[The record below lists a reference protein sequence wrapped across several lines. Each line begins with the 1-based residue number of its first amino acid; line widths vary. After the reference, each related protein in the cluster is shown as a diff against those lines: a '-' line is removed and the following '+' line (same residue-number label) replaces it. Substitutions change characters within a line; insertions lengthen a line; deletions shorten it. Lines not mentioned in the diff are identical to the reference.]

1 MADDFTI
8 DEGEGFPVGNGE
20 DFDPSEMSL
29 DEIDSLL
36 SNDADTSDFNFE
48 SDPIDSP
55 DANGFEE
62 LLASSGDDYPDE
74 IPSFEPEETDFGAD
88 LSQLDESVHL
98 DEDFDFELTDP
109 MIDAE
114 IDRLLDIDDDLN
126 SPPTSSSSAPSWR
139 ESAPSSPSTLED
151 DHEEAFGDLGSLD
164 LGDFSQPK
172 EIPSTAFHSD
182 DQPFEWGGDPS
193 EHEEVAGLS
202 DMDLDDEAPISLS
215 DDELHNIDI
224 GSNLADFSM
233 DEEEVSAP
241 EETGAKN
248 YDDDFISDDDEG
260 PISLSE
266 HELDDIMTEDF
277 NPGLEEEGFGDL
289 GGDDISTPSSELTED
304 INFDGEEEEN
314 IALSTDELDHLLE
327 GDDDPSSIESKSSF
341 DELGDFGDLDLGS
354 VSEEHKDSAD
364 FDPEDGGDEPI
375 ALSDDELGNL
385 LSSGDEEEPESIQL
399 DDLDSVG
406 TPTVGSDFGMEDPD
420 ETSSDLDLSDFN
432 FDSEPGS
439 DTELKD
445 DFSSEEEE
453 DSISLPVS
461 DFENFGVDE
470 AEENPLDGG
479 LDLGDF
485 EDLGTRSEDKTF
497 EESLGDFTSASDEDI
512 LGSSSDLDFSP
523 TETSEE
529 DFFSET
535 TEADDP
541 IALSDD
547 ELGNLLSSGTEEE
560 AESSDDFAAASDMFS
575 ESEED
580 NEPIALSDDELGNL
594 LSGEEE
600 AEVESL
606 DSDADE
612 PIALS
617 DDELGDLLSS
627 GTEEEADSD
636 IFAEA
641 PGPEHDDL
649 SPVEFGDFNIDTES
663 DEPIAL
669 SEDELGHLLEDDP
682 EVETSSSDLLDDSSD
697 EPISLPIN
705 ELDDIG
711 TPDVSSDYDID
722 WDGPVADLNELAAA
736 EDESA
741 VASPSDWDLGEEADE
756 PITLSNDELGN
767 LLSDESPQ
775 EVDSEDLDS
784 LLSSSPEANDLDA
797 IGSFGDDMEISGL
810 DFTGN
815 IGGEIVPTVERL
827 APEPELNFILDE
839 YADENEL
846 SPIEEVRQTAGG
858 AAAEGSDESTPTQDE
873 MKRILLYLDE
883 LLGNLPDDMIRDF
896 SRSDYFELYKKL
908 MKQIGV

>member
-8 DEGEGFPVGNGE
+8 DEGEGFPAGNGE

-36 SNDADTSDFNFE
+36 ASDGDSSDFNFD
-48 SDPIDSP
+48 SVPDDSP
-55 DANGFEE
+55 DSEGFEE
-62 LLASSGDDYPDE
+62 LLASSGDDYPDD
-74 IPSFEPEETDFGAD
+74 IPSFEPEETDFGSD

-126 SPPTSSSSAPSWR
+126 SPPTSSSAPSWK
-139 ESAPSSPSTLED
+139 ESAPSIPSTPEN
-151 DHEEAFGDLGSLD
+151 HEEAFGDLGSLD
-164 LGDFSQPK
+164 LGDFSQPGDV
-172 EIPSTAFHSD
+172 PSSAFHSD
-182 DQPFEWGGDPS
+182 DQPFEWGGEGSDQD
-193 EHEEVAGLS
+193 EVVGLS
-202 DMDLDDEAPISLS
+202 DADLDDETPISLS

-233 DEEEVSAP
+233 DDEEVSSP
-241 EETGAKN
+241 EEDPSSKTFE
-248 YDDDFISDDDEG
+248 DEIVSDDEG

-266 HELDDIMTEDF
+266 HELDDIMAEDF
-277 NPGLEEEGFGDL
+277 SPNLEEEGFGDL

-304 INFDGEEEEN
+304 INFEGEEEKD
-314 IALSTDELDHLLE
+314 IALSTDELDHLLG
-327 GDDDPSSIESKSSF
+327 GDDDSSENKNSF
-341 DELGDFGDLDLGS
+341 EELGDFGDLDLGS
-354 VSEEHKDSAD
+354 VSEEHHTSSDLDMEEEAN
-364 FDPEDGGDEPI
+364 EPI

-385 LSSGDEEEPESIQL
+385 LSSGDEDDIESIQL

-406 TPTVGSDFGMEDPD
+406 APTAESEFGMEEGTD
-420 ETSSDLDLSDFN
+420 SSSELDLSDFN
-432 FDSEPGS
+432 FDSEP
-439 DTELKD
+439 
-445 DFSSEEEE
+445 EEETKDEFGGE
-453 DSISLPVS
+453 DESISLPVS
-461 DFENFGVDE
+461 DFDNFGMGE
-470 AEENPLDGG
+470 EENPLDTG

-485 EDLGTRSEDKTF
+485 EDNARSEEKAFD
-497 EESLGDFTSASDEDI
+497 ESFGDFTSASDEDI
-512 LGSSSDLDFSP
+512 LGSSDSDVMDFSP
-523 TETSEE
+523 SETSEK

-535 TEADDP
+535 SDPDEP

-560 AESSDDFAAASDMFS
+560 EEHTGASLDLSSDLD
-575 ESEED
+575 D

-600 AEVESL
+600 TVSSL
-606 DSDADE
+606 DSEDDE

-627 GTEEEADSD
+627 GEEEASDAD
-636 IFAEA
+636 IFADA
-641 PGPEHDDL
+641 PPEEHDDAA
-649 SPVEFGDFNIDTES
+649 PVEFGDFSLDTEA

-669 SEDELGHLLEDDP
+669 SEDELGHLLEEEP
-682 EVETSSSDLLDDSSD
+682 EVETASSDLMEDSD
-697 EPISLPIN
+697 EPITLPIN

-711 TPDVSSDYDID
+711 TPDVSSEYDID
-722 WDGPVADLNELAAA
+722 WDGPVADLNDLGSA
-736 EDESA
+736 DEHA
-741 VASPSDWDLGEEADE
+741 VAAPSDWDLGEEADE

-767 LLSDESPQ
+767 LLSDETPQ

-784 LLSSSPEANDLDA
+784 LLSSPPEASDLNA
-797 IGSFGDDMEISGL
+797 LGSLEDDIQISGL
-810 DFTGN
+810 DFAEDA
-815 IGGEIVPTVERL
+815 GGEIIPTIERL

-846 SPIEEVRQTAGG
+846 SPLEEVRQAG
-858 AAAEGSDESTPTQDE
+858 AAVEEPESGEAIPTQDE

-883 LLGNLPDDMIRDF
+883 LLGNLPDEMIRDF

>member
-1 MADDFTI
+1 MAEDFTI
-8 DEGEGFPVGNGE
+8 DEGEGFPAGNGE

-36 SNDADTSDFNFE
+36 ANDGDSSDFNFD
-48 SDPIDSP
+48 SVPGDSP
-55 DANGFEE
+55 DTEGFEE
-62 LLASSGDDYPDE
+62 LLASSGDDYPEDL
-74 IPSFEPEETDFGAD
+74 PNFEPEETDFDSD

-114 IDRLLDIDDDLN
+114 IDRLLDIDDDL
-126 SPPTSSSSAPSWR
+126 SPSTSSSSAPSWR
-139 ESAPSSPSTLED
+139 DSSPSISSPEN
-151 DHEEAFGDLGSLD
+151 HEEAFGDLGSLD
-164 LGDFSQPK
+164 LGDFSQPG
-172 EIPSTAFHSD
+172 EVPSSAFHSD
-182 DQPFEWGGDPS
+182 DQPFDWGGDS
-193 EHEEVAGLS
+193 SDQDEVVGLS
-202 DMDLDDEAPISLS
+202 DADLDDETPISLS

-241 EETGAKN
+241 EDSGSKTFE
-248 YDDDFISDDDEG
+248 DEIVSDDEG

-266 HELDDIMTEDF
+266 HELDDIMAEDF
-277 NPGLEEEGFGDL
+277 SPNMEEEGFGDL
-289 GGDDISTPSSELTED
+289 GGDDISMPSSELTED
-304 INFDGEEEEN
+304 INFEGEEEKD

-327 GDDDPSSIESKSSF
+327 GDPSLESKNSF
-341 DELGDFGDLDLGS
+341 DEMGDFGDLDLGS
-354 VSEEHKDSAD
+354 VSEEHTSSDLDMEEEAN
-364 FDPEDGGDEPI
+364 EPI

-385 LSSGDEEEPESIQL
+385 LSSGDEDEIESIQL

-406 TPTVGSDFGMEDPD
+406 APTAESEFGMEEDTDP
-420 ETSSDLDLSDFN
+420 SSELDLSDFN
-432 FDSEPGS
+432 FDPEPEG
-439 DTELKD
+439 TKD
-445 DFSSEEEE
+445 EFGGE
-453 DSISLPVS
+453 DESISLPVS
-461 DFENFGVDE
+461 DFDNFGMSE
-470 AEENPLDGG
+470 EENPLDTG

-485 EDLGTRSEDKTF
+485 EDNAKSEEKVF

-512 LGSSSDLDFSP
+512 LGSSDSDLMDFSP

-529 DFFSET
+529 DFFAEGSDPDE
-535 TEADDP
+535 P

-560 AESSDDFAAASDMFS
+560 EEHTGTTLDLSSDLD
-575 ESEED
+575 D

-600 AEVESL
+600 TVSSL
-606 DSDADE
+606 DSEEDE

-627 GTEEEADSD
+627 GDEETSDAD
-636 IFAEA
+636 IFADA
-641 PGPEHDDL
+641 PPIEHDDTA
-649 SPVEFGDFNIDTES
+649 PVEFGDFSLDSEA

-669 SEDELGHLLEDDP
+669 SEDELGHLLEEEP
-682 EVETSSSDLLDDSSD
+682 EIETASTDLMEDSD

-711 TPDVSSDYDID
+711 TPDVTSDYDID
-722 WDGPVADLNELAAA
+722 WDGPVADLNDLGTGEGN
-736 EDESA
+736 A
-741 VASPSDWDLGEEADE
+741 VAAPSDWDLGEEADE

-767 LLSDESPQ
+767 LLSDETP
-775 EVDSEDLDS
+775 EGVDSEDLDQ
-784 LLSSSPEANDLDA
+784 LLSSPPEATDLNDL
-797 IGSFGDDMEISGL
+797 GSFEDDIQISGL
-810 DFTGN
+810 DFAGDSSD
-815 IGGEIVPTVERL
+815 EIVPTIERL
-827 APEPELNFILDE
+827 APEPELNFVLDE

-846 SPIEEVRQTAGG
+846 SPLEEVRQAGS
-858 AAAEGSDESTPTQDE
+858 AAVEPETGGEAIPTQDE

>member
-8 DEGEGFPVGNGE
+8 DEGEGFPAGNGE

-36 SNDADTSDFNFE
+36 ASDGDSSDFNFD
-48 SDPIDSP
+48 SVPGDSP
-55 DANGFEE
+55 DTEGFEE
-62 LLASSGDDYPDE
+62 LLASSGDDYPDDL
-74 IPSFEPEETDFGAD
+74 PSFEPEETDFGSD

-126 SPPTSSSSAPSWR
+126 SPPTSSSSAPSWK
-139 ESAPSSPSTLED
+139 EAAPSAPLEN
-151 DHEEAFGDLGSLD
+151 HEEAFGDLGSLD
-164 LGDFSQPK
+164 LGDFSQPGD
-172 EIPSTAFHSD
+172 IPSSAFHSD
-182 DQPFEWGGDPS
+182 DQPFDWGGDS
-193 EHEEVAGLS
+193 SDQDEVVGLS
-202 DMDLDDEAPISLS
+202 DAELDDETPISLS

-241 EETGAKN
+241 EDSGSKTFE
-248 YDDDFISDDDEG
+248 DEIVSDDEG

-266 HELDDIMTEDF
+266 HELDDIMAEDF
-277 NPGLEEEGFGDL
+277 TPNMEEEGFGDL

-304 INFDGEEEEN
+304 INFEGEEEKD
-314 IALSTDELDHLLE
+314 IALSTDELDHLLG
-327 GDDDPSSIESKSSF
+327 GDDSSFENKSSF
-341 DELGDFGDLDLGS
+341 EELGDFGDLDLGS
-354 VSEEHKDSAD
+354 VSEVHTSSDLD
-364 FDPEDGGDEPI
+364 TEDANEPI

-385 LSSGDEEEPESIQL
+385 LSSGDEDEIESIQL

-406 TPTVGSDFGMEDPD
+406 APTAESEFGMEEDTD
-420 ETSSDLDLSDFN
+420 SSSELDLSDFN
-432 FDSEPGS
+432 FDPEP
-439 DTELKD
+439 ENK
-445 DFSSEEEE
+445 E
-453 DSISLPVS
+453 DEFGGEDESISLPVS
-461 DFENFGVDE
+461 DFDNFGMAE
-470 AEENPLDGG
+470 EENPLDTG
-479 LDLGDF
+479 LDLDDF
-485 EDLGTRSEDKTF
+485 EENAKSEEKAF
-497 EESLGDFTSASDEDI
+497 EETLGDFTSASDEDI
-512 LGSSSDLDFSP
+512 LGSSDSDLIDFAP
-523 TETSEE
+523 AETSEE
-529 DFFSET
+529 DFFAESSDPDE
-535 TEADDP
+535 P

-560 AESSDDFAAASDMFS
+560 EEHTGTSLDLSSDLD
-575 ESEED
+575 D

-600 AEVESL
+600 TVSSL
-606 DSDADE
+606 DSDEDE

-627 GTEEEADSD
+627 GEEETSDAD
-636 IFAEA
+636 IFADA
-641 PGPEHDDL
+641 PPLEHDDNA
-649 SPVEFGDFNIDTES
+649 PVEFGDFSLDSEA

-669 SEDELGHLLEDDP
+669 SEDELGHLLEEEP
-682 EVETSSSDLLDDSSD
+682 GVETASSDLMEDSD

-722 WDGPVADLNELAAA
+722 WDGPVADLNDLGTGE
-736 EDESA
+736 ENA
-741 VASPSDWDLGEEADE
+741 VAAPSDWDLGEDADE

-767 LLSDESPQ
+767 LLSDETPQ

-784 LLSSSPEANDLDA
+784 LLSSPPDANDLNA
-797 IGSFGDDMEISGL
+797 LGSFEDDIQISGL
-810 DFTGN
+810 DFAGE
-815 IGGEIVPTVERL
+815 EIVPTIEKL

-839 YADENEL
+839 YADEDEL
-846 SPIEEVRQTAGG
+846 SPLEEIRQAGG
-858 AAAEGSDESTPTQDE
+858 VAEEPETGEAIPTQDE

>member
-8 DEGEGFPVGNGE
+8 DEGEGFPAGNGE

-36 SNDADTSDFNFE
+36 ASDGDSSDFNFD
-48 SDPIDSP
+48 SVPGDSP
-55 DANGFEE
+55 DSEGFEE
-62 LLASSGDDYPDE
+62 LLASSGDDYPDD
-74 IPSFEPEETDFGAD
+74 IPNFEPEETDFGSD

-114 IDRLLDIDDDLN
+114 IDRLLDIDDDL
-126 SPPTSSSSAPSWR
+126 SPSTSSSSAPSWK
-139 ESAPSSPSTLED
+139 ESSPSTSSVE

-164 LGDFSQPK
+164 LGDFSQPG
-172 EIPSTAFHSD
+172 EVPSSAFHSD
-182 DQPFEWGGDPS
+182 DQPFDWGGEGSDQD
-193 EHEEVAGLS
+193 EVVGLS
-202 DMDLDDEAPISLS
+202 DADLDDETPISLS

-241 EETGAKN
+241 EDSGSKTFE
-248 YDDDFISDDDEG
+248 DEIVSDDEG

-266 HELDDIMTEDF
+266 HELDDIMAEDF
-277 NPGLEEEGFGDL
+277 SPNMEEEGFGDL

-304 INFDGEEEEN
+304 INFEGEEEKD

-327 GDDDPSSIESKSSF
+327 GDPSLESKNSF
-341 DELGDFGDLDLGS
+341 DEMGDFGDLDLGS
-354 VSEEHKDSAD
+354 VSEEHTSSSDIEEAN
-364 FDPEDGGDEPI
+364 EPI

-385 LSSGDEEEPESIQL
+385 LSSGDEDEIESIQL

-406 TPTVGSDFGMEDPD
+406 APTAESEFGMEEDTDP
-420 ETSSDLDLSDFN
+420 SSELDLSDFN
-432 FDSEPGS
+432 FDSEP
-439 DTELKD
+439 EEAKD
-445 DFSSEEEE
+445 EFGGEEE
-453 DSISLPVS
+453 SISLPVS
-461 DFENFGVDE
+461 DFDNFGMGE
-470 AEENPLDGG
+470 EENPLDTG

-485 EDLGTRSEDKTF
+485 EDNAKSEEKAF

-512 LGSSSDLDFSP
+512 LGSSDSDLLGFSP

-529 DFFSET
+529 DFFSESSDPD
-535 TEADDP
+535 EP

-560 AESSDDFAAASDMFS
+560 EEHTGTSLDLSSDLD
-575 ESEED
+575 D

-600 AEVESL
+600 TVSSL
-606 DSDADE
+606 DSEEDE

-627 GTEEEADSD
+627 GEEEASDAD
-636 IFAEA
+636 IFADA
-641 PGPEHDDL
+641 PPEEHEDAA
-649 SPVEFGDFNIDTES
+649 PVEFGDFSLDAEA

-669 SEDELGHLLEDDP
+669 SEDELGHLLEEEP
-682 EVETSSSDLLDDSSD
+682 EVDTASSDLMEDSD

-711 TPDVSSDYDID
+711 TPDVSTDYDID
-722 WDGPVADLNELAAA
+722 WDGPVADLNDLGTGEENSVAA
-736 EDESA
+736 
-741 VASPSDWDLGEEADE
+741 PSDWDLGEGADE

-767 LLSDESPQ
+767 LLSDETPQ
-775 EVDSEDLDS
+775 EVDSEDLDQ
-784 LLSSSPEANDLDA
+784 LLSSPPEANDLNA
-797 IGSFGDDMEISGL
+797 LGSFEDDIQISGL
-810 DFTGN
+810 DFAEDV
-815 IGGEIVPTVERL
+815 GGEIIPTIEKL
-827 APEPELNFILDE
+827 APESELNFILDE

-846 SPIEEVRQTAGG
+846 SPLEEIRQAG
-858 AAAEGSDESTPTQDE
+858 AAAEEVETGEATPTQDE

>member
-8 DEGEGFPVGNGE
+8 DEGEGFPAGNGE

-36 SNDADTSDFNFE
+36 ASDGDSSDFNFD
-48 SDPIDSP
+48 SVPGDSP
-55 DANGFEE
+55 DSEGFEE
-62 LLASSGDDYPDE
+62 LLASSGDDYPDD
-74 IPSFEPEETDFGAD
+74 IPSFEPEETDFGSD

-126 SPPTSSSSAPSWR
+126 SPPTSSSSAPSWK
-139 ESAPSSPSTLED
+139 ESSPSSSPENHED
-151 DHEEAFGDLGSLD
+151 AFGDLGSLD
-164 LGDFSQPK
+164 LGDFSQPGDV
-172 EIPSTAFHSD
+172 PSSAFHSD
-182 DQPFEWGGDPS
+182 DQPFDWGGDS
-193 EHEEVAGLS
+193 SDQDEVVGLS
-202 DMDLDDEAPISLS
+202 DADLDDEAPISLS

-233 DEEEVSAP
+233 DDEEVSAP
-241 EETGAKN
+241 EDSGSKTFE
-248 YDDDFISDDDEG
+248 DEIVSDDEG

-266 HELDDIMTEDF
+266 HELDDIMAEDF
-277 NPGLEEEGFGDL
+277 SPNMEEEGFGDL
-289 GGDDISTPSSELTED
+289 GGDDISMPSSELTED
-304 INFDGEEEEN
+304 INFEGEEEEN

-327 GDDDPSSIESKSSF
+327 GDGDSSENKSSF
-341 DELGDFGDLDLGS
+341 DEMGDFGDLDLGS
-354 VSEEHKDSAD
+354 VAEEHTSSDLDMEEEEAN
-364 FDPEDGGDEPI
+364 EPI

-385 LSSGDEEEPESIQL
+385 LSSGDEDEIESIQL

-406 TPTVGSDFGMEDPD
+406 APTAESEFGMEEGGD
-420 ETSSDLDLSDFN
+420 SSSELDLSDFN
-432 FDSEPGS
+432 FDSEPDGP
-439 DTELKD
+439 KD
-445 DFSSEEEE
+445 EFGGEEE
-453 DSISLPVS
+453 SISLPVS
-461 DFENFGVDE
+461 DFDNFGMSE
-470 AEENPLDGG
+470 EENPLDTG

-485 EDLGTRSEDKTF
+485 EDSAKSEEKAF
-497 EESLGDFTSASDEDI
+497 EETLGDFTSASDEDI
-512 LGSSSDLDFSP
+512 LGSSDSDLMDFSP
-523 TETSEE
+523 TETSEK
-529 DFFSET
+529 DFFSENSDPD
-535 TEADDP
+535 EA

-560 AESSDDFAAASDMFS
+560 EEHTGTSLDLSSDLD
-575 ESEED
+575 D

-600 AEVESL
+600 TVSSL
-606 DSDADE
+606 DSEEDE

-627 GTEEEADSD
+627 GEEEASDAD
-636 IFAEA
+636 IFADA
-641 PGPEHDDL
+641 PPLEHDDAA
-649 SPVEFGDFNIDTES
+649 PIEFGDFSLDSEA

-669 SEDELGHLLEDDP
+669 SEDELGHLLEEEP
-682 EVETSSSDLLDDSSD
+682 EVETASSDLMEDSD

-722 WDGPVADLNELAAA
+722 WDGPVADLNDLSAGE
-736 EDESA
+736 ENA
-741 VASPSDWDLGEEADE
+741 VAAPSDWDLGEEADE

-767 LLSDESPQ
+767 LLSDETP
-775 EVDSEDLDS
+775 EGVNSEDLDS
-784 LLSSSPEANDLDA
+784 LLSSPPEANDLNA
-797 IGSFGDDMEISGL
+797 LGSFEDDIQISGL
-810 DFTGN
+810 DFADDV
-815 IGGEIVPTVERL
+815 GGEIIPTIEKL

-846 SPIEEVRQTAGG
+846 SPIEEIRNAG
-858 AAAEGSDESTPTQDE
+858 AAAEESETGEAIPTQDE

>member
-8 DEGEGFPVGNGE
+8 DEGEGFPAGNGE

-36 SNDADTSDFNFE
+36 ASDGDSSDFNFD
-48 SDPIDSP
+48 SVPGDSP
-55 DANGFEE
+55 DSEGFEE
-62 LLASSGDDYPDE
+62 LLASSGDDYPDD
-74 IPSFEPEETDFGAD
+74 IPSFEPEETDFGSD

-126 SPPTSSSSAPSWR
+126 SPPTSSSSAPSWK
-139 ESAPSSPSTLED
+139 ETSPSSSPEN
-151 DHEEAFGDLGSLD
+151 HEEAFGDLGSLD
-164 LGDFSQPK
+164 LGDFSQPGDV
-172 EIPSTAFHSD
+172 PSSAFHSD
-182 DQPFEWGGDPS
+182 DQPFDWGGDS
-193 EHEEVAGLS
+193 SDQDEVVGLS
-202 DMDLDDEAPISLS
+202 DADLDDETPISLS

-233 DEEEVSAP
+233 DDEEVSAP
-241 EETGAKN
+241 EDSGSKIFE
-248 YDDDFISDDDEG
+248 DEIVSDDEG

-266 HELDDIMTEDF
+266 HELDDIMAEDF
-277 NPGLEEEGFGDL
+277 SPNMEEEGFGDL
-289 GGDDISTPSSELTED
+289 GGDDLSMPSSELTED
-304 INFDGEEEEN
+304 INFEGEEEKD
-314 IALSTDELDHLLE
+314 IALSIDELDHLLE
-327 GDDDPSSIESKSSF
+327 GDGDSSENKSSF
-341 DELGDFGDLDLGS
+341 DEMGDFGDLDLGS
-354 VSEEHKDSAD
+354 VAEEHTSSDLDMEEEAN
-364 FDPEDGGDEPI
+364 EPI

-385 LSSGDEEEPESIQL
+385 LSSGDEDEIENIQL

-406 TPTVGSDFGMEDPD
+406 APTAESEFGMEEGTD
-420 ETSSDLDLSDFN
+420 SSSELDLSDFN
-432 FDSEPGS
+432 FDSEPES
-439 DTELKD
+439 K
-445 DFSSEEEE
+445 E
-453 DSISLPVS
+453 DEFGGEDESISLPVS
-461 DFENFGVDE
+461 DFDNFGMSE
-470 AEENPLDGG
+470 EENPLDTG

-485 EDLGTRSEDKTF
+485 EDSAKSEEKAF
-497 EESLGDFTSASDEDI
+497 EETLGDFTSASDEDI
-512 LGSSSDLDFSP
+512 LGSSDSDLMDFSP
-523 TETSEE
+523 SESSE
-529 DFFSET
+529 KDFFSENSDPD
-535 TEADDP
+535 EA

-560 AESSDDFAAASDMFS
+560 EEHTGTSLDLSSDLD
-575 ESEED
+575 D

-600 AEVESL
+600 TVSSL
-606 DSDADE
+606 DSEEDE

-627 GTEEEADSD
+627 GEEEASDAD
-636 IFAEA
+636 IFADA
-641 PGPEHDDL
+641 PPLEHDDAA
-649 SPVEFGDFNIDTES
+649 PIEFGDFSLDSEA

-669 SEDELGHLLEDDP
+669 SEDELGHLLEEEP
-682 EVETSSSDLLDDSSD
+682 EVETASSDLMQDSD

-722 WDGPVADLNELAAA
+722 WDGPVADLNDLAAG
-736 EDESA
+736 EENA
-741 VASPSDWDLGEEADE
+741 VAAPSDWDLGEDADE

-767 LLSDESPQ
+767 LLSDETP
-775 EVDSEDLDS
+775 EGVDSEDLDQ
-784 LLSSSPEANDLDA
+784 LLSSPPEASDLNA
-797 IGSFGDDMEISGL
+797 LGSFEDDIQISGL
-810 DFTGN
+810 DFADDV
-815 IGGEIVPTVERL
+815 GGEIIPTIEKL

-846 SPIEEVRQTAGG
+846 SPIEEIRKAG
-858 AAAEGSDESTPTQDE
+858 AAADEPEIGEATPTQDE

>member
-8 DEGEGFPVGNGE
+8 DEGEGFPAGNGE

-36 SNDADTSDFNFE
+36 ASDGDSSDFNFD
-48 SDPIDSP
+48 SVPGDSP
-55 DANGFEE
+55 DSEGFEE
-62 LLASSGDDYPDE
+62 LLASSGDDYPDD
-74 IPSFEPEETDFGAD
+74 IPSFEPEETDFGSD

-126 SPPTSSSSAPSWR
+126 SPPTSSSAAPSWR
-139 ESAPSSPSTLED
+139 DSAPSVSSPAPEN
-151 DHEEAFGDLGSLD
+151 HEEAFGDLGSLD
-164 LGDFSQPK
+164 LGDFSQPGD
-172 EIPSTAFHSD
+172 IPSSAFHSD
-182 DQPFEWGGDPS
+182 DQPFDWGGESSDQD
-193 EHEEVAGLS
+193 EVVGLS
-202 DMDLDDEAPISLS
+202 DGDLDDETPISLS

-224 GSNLADFSM
+224 GSNLADFTM

-241 EETGAKN
+241 EDSGSKT
-248 YDDDFISDDDEG
+248 YDDELISDDEG

-266 HELDDIMTEDF
+266 HELDDIMAEDF
-277 NPGLEEEGFGDL
+277 SPNLEEEGFGDL

-304 INFDGEEEEN
+304 INFEGEEEKD

-327 GDDDPSSIESKSSF
+327 GDDASFENKSSF
-341 DELGDFGDLDLGS
+341 EELGDFGDLDLGS
-354 VSEEHKDSAD
+354 VSEEHTSSGVDIEEEAN
-364 FDPEDGGDEPI
+364 EPI

-385 LSSGDEEEPESIQL
+385 LSSGDEDEIESIQL

-406 TPTVGSDFGMEDPD
+406 APTAESEFGMEEAD
-420 ETSSDLDLSDFN
+420 SSSELDLSDFN
-432 FDSEPGS
+432 FDSEPEE
-439 DTELKD
+439 TKD
-445 DFSSEEEE
+445 EFGGE
-453 DSISLPVS
+453 DESISLPVS
-461 DFENFGVDE
+461 DFDNFGMSE
-470 AEENPLDGG
+470 EENPLDTG

-485 EDLGTRSEDKTF
+485 EDSTKSEEKTF

-512 LGSSSDLDFSP
+512 LGTSDSNALDFS
-523 TETSEE
+523 TEETSEE
-529 DFFSET
+529 DFFSEPVD
-535 TEADDP
+535 ADEP

-560 AESSDDFAAASDMFS
+560 EEHTGASLDLS
-575 ESEED
+575 ADLDD

-600 AEVESL
+600 TVSTL
-606 DSDADE
+606 DSEENE

-627 GTEEEADSD
+627 GEEETSDAD
-636 IFAEA
+636 IFAGA
-641 PGPEHDDL
+641 PPEEHDDAA
-649 SPVEFGDFNIDTES
+649 PIEFGDFSLDTEA

-669 SEDELGHLLEDDP
+669 SEDELGHLLEEDP
-682 EVETSSSDLLDDSSD
+682 EVEAVSSDLMEDSD
-697 EPISLPIN
+697 EPIALPIN

-722 WDGPVADLNELAAA
+722 WDGPVADLNDLGTA
-736 EDESA
+736 DENA
-741 VASPSDWDLGEEADE
+741 VAAPSDWDLGEEADE

-767 LLSDESPQ
+767 LLSDETPQ

-784 LLSSSPEANDLDA
+784 LLSSPPEANDLNA
-797 IGSFGDDMEISGL
+797 LGSFDDDIQISGL
-810 DFTGN
+810 DFAGN
-815 IGGEIVPTVERL
+815 IGGEIVPTIERL

-846 SPIEEVRQTAGG
+846 SPLEEIRQAG
-858 AAAEGSDESTPTQDE
+858 AATDEPESGETTPTQDE

-883 LLGNLPDDMIRDF
+883 LLGNLPDEMIRDF

>member
-8 DEGEGFPVGNGE
+8 DEGEGFPAGSGE

-36 SNDADTSDFNFE
+36 ASDSDSSDFNF
-48 SDPIDSP
+48 DSVP
-55 DANGFEE
+55 GDSLDSEGFEE
-62 LLASSGDDYPDE
+62 LLASSGDDYPEDL
-74 IPSFEPEETDFGAD
+74 PSFEPEETDFGSD

-126 SPPTSSSSAPSWR
+126 SPPTSSSSAPSWK
-139 ESAPSSPSTLED
+139 ESSPSSSENQ
-151 DHEEAFGDLGSLD
+151 EEAFGDLGSLD
-164 LGDFSQPK
+164 LGDFSQPG
-172 EIPSTAFHSD
+172 EVPSSAFHSD
-182 DQPFEWGGDPS
+182 DQPFDWGGDS
-193 EHEEVAGLS
+193 SDQDEVVGLS
-202 DMDLDDEAPISLS
+202 DTDLDDETPISLS

-241 EETGAKN
+241 EESGSKTFE
-248 YDDDFISDDDEG
+248 DEIISDDEG

-266 HELDDIMTEDF
+266 HELDDIMAEDF
-277 NPGLEEEGFGDL
+277 SPNMEEEGFGDL
-289 GGDDISTPSSELTED
+289 GGEDISTPSSELTED
-304 INFDGEEEEN
+304 INFEGEEEKD
-314 IALSTDELDHLLE
+314 IALSTDELDHLLG
-327 GDDDPSSIESKSSF
+327 GDGDSSESKTSF

-354 VSEEHKDSAD
+354 VSEEHTSSDLDMEEEAN
-364 FDPEDGGDEPI
+364 EPI

-385 LSSGDEEEPESIQL
+385 LSSGDEDEIGNIQM

-406 TPTVGSDFGMEDPD
+406 APTAESEFGMEEGDD
-420 ETSSDLDLSDFN
+420 SSSELDLSDFN
-432 FDSEPGS
+432 FDSEPEGA
-439 DTELKD
+439 KD
-445 DFSSEEEE
+445 EFGGEEE
-453 DSISLPVS
+453 SISLPVS
-461 DFENFGVDE
+461 DFDSFGMNE
-470 AEENPLDGG
+470 EENPLDTG

-485 EDLGTRSEDKTF
+485 EDNARSEEKAF

-512 LGSSSDLDFSP
+512 LGSSADIDFSP
-523 TETSEE
+523 VETSEQ
-529 DFFSET
+529 DFFSEPSDPD
-535 TEADDP
+535 EP

-560 AESSDDFAAASDMFS
+560 EEHAGTSLDLSADLEDD
-575 ESEED
+575 
-580 NEPIALSDDELGNL
+580 EPIALSDDELGNL
-594 LSGEEE
+594 LAGEDGSVSTFDSEE
-600 AEVESL
+600 
-606 DSDADE
+606 ADE

-627 GTEEEADSD
+627 GEENSDAD
-636 IFAEA
+636 IFADA
-641 PGPEHDDL
+641 PPIEHDDAA
-649 SPVEFGDFNIDTES
+649 PVEFGDFSLDTDA

-669 SEDELGHLLEDDP
+669 SEDELGHLLEEEP
-682 EVETSSSDLLDDSSD
+682 EVETASSDLMEDSD

-705 ELDDIG
+705 ELEDIG

-722 WDGPVADLNELAAA
+722 WDGPVANLNDLGAGEENAV
-736 EDESA
+736 SA
-741 VASPSDWDLGEEADE
+741 PSDWDLGDDADE

-767 LLSDESPQ
+767 LLSDETP
-775 EVDSEDLDS
+775 EGVDSEDLDA
-784 LLSSSPEANDLDA
+784 LLSSPPEANDLNA
-797 IGSFGDDMEISGL
+797 LGSLEDDIQISGL
-810 DFTGN
+810 DLEEN
-815 IGGEIVPTVERL
+815 IGGEKIVPTIERL

-839 YADENEL
+839 YADEDEL
-846 SPIEEVRQTAGG
+846 SPLEEIRQVG
-858 AAAEGSDESTPTQDE
+858 AATEEPETSEAIPTQDE

-883 LLGNLPDDMIRDF
+883 LLGNLPDEMIRDF